1 MAGRPAAG
9 CMTKPQAQARMATTP
24 TKSAE
29 AAAATRTTAAALPRR
44 VQPETLDF
52 LDPDD
57 PQAQGSRRDLRRI
70 HRFMGT
76 RSIVRRVLVEMAR
89 KAGWQASSSPSRPLR
104 LLELGAGDGS
114 LLLGV
119 ARSLAPHWPAVEL
132 TLLDRQPLVDRSTVE
147 AYAAFRWTVV
157 AQVDDV
163 FDWAATATA
172 TATDAAT
179 GAEAEAGT
187 ATGPAEAAGAVT
199 GSGAATSVS
208 TVGSAPAGARA
219 TTQSPPRWDLIV
231 ANLFLHHFEAA
242 PLAGLLAAAAA
253 RGDRFLACEPRR
265 SRLALAASRLVGAI
279 GANAVTREDAVL
291 SVHAGFCGNE
301 IAALWPSEAG
311 WRIDERPAGWF
322 SHCFVAERTTDG
334 AGAA

>member
-1 MAGRPAAG
+1 MAGARAA
-9 CMTKPQAQARMATTP
+9 
-24 TKSAE
+24 
-29 AAAATRTTAAALPRR
+29 AAALPRR

-52 LDPDD
+52 LAPDD
-57 PQAQGSRRDLRRI
+57 PQAQHSRRDLRRI

-76 RSIVRRVLVEMAR
+76 RSIVRRALVDMAQR
-89 KAGWQASSSPSRPLR
+89 AGWQSSSSSSPSRPLR

-147 AYAAFRWTVV
+147 AYAALGWTVV
-157 AQVDDV
+157 VQVEDV
-163 FDWAATATA
+163 FEWAATDATATA
-172 TATDAAT
+172 TATGAA
-179 GAEAEAGT
+179 GATGT
-187 ATGPAEAAGAVT
+187 ATGIGPSAGRATATGTATGAVT
-199 GSGAATSVS
+199 PV
-208 TVGSAPAGARA
+208 GARA
-219 TTQSPPRWDLIV
+219 MDSPSPRWDLIV

-291 SVHAGFCGNE
+291 SVHAGFRAEE
-301 IAALWPSEAG
+301 IGALWPRDAG

-322 SHCFVAERTTDG
+322 SHRFLAERAADG
-334 AGAA
+334 DGGA